1 MSTLDT
7 TTGSLTRASW
17 RLAWP
22 AVLQAIL
29 VNCYAF
35 NDFFFV
41 GRLGDPAATAA
52 LSACFALVIIVNV
65 LVGVFPT
72 GSMALMAQAFGA
84 GDRPRVGVL
93 FRQGLGAG
101 LLWSL
106 ALSALGVA
114 ALPWIIQS
122 TYVTPEV
129 ALRET
134 QYMWVILIGLV
145 WFGLMRAT
153 TAAFYACGN
162 TRMPLTLE
170 VFSLLVNT
178 GLNALL
184 VPRYGIEGAA
194 WATLASRGVPG
205 VAGLALLW
213 RGHLGFELTSGRLK
227 DWAWR
232 GRDLR
237 SIAFIGAFESLS
249 GVVYGVVYLML
260 NRMAGVLGPAA
271 QGGLGAG
278 LRGIEWIAFAFGDGF
293 LKASVAMVGQNLG
306 AGNARRAWAGA
317 ALNAGMSAASCQAVG
332 VLFMIFPVELSQIV
346 TDDPQTLHY
355 AAWYIRIMGWAMWA
369 VGAEMSLYG
378 AMIGAGRTHM
388 TLLVSGALNICR
400 VPLAAGLLFGADAL
414 WGGTLW
420 AAFGVGHA
428 PEIQG
433 DFGALP
439 WTIVATAMAKAA
451 LYGVY
456 LWFTRRKA
464 RLADAG

>member
-7 TTGSLTRASW
+7 TSGSLTRASW

-41 GRLGDPAATAA
+41 GRMGDPAATAA
-52 LSACFALVIIVNV
+52 LSACFALVIIFTV
-65 LVGVFPT
+65 LVGIFPT

-84 GDRPRVGVL
+84 QDRPRVAAL
-93 FRQGLGAG
+93 FRQGLGAS
-101 LLWSL
+101 LLWSI
-106 ALSALGVA
+106 ALSALSLA
-114 ALPWIIQS
+114 ALPWIVQS
-122 TYVTPEV
+122 TYVTPDV
-129 ALRET
+129 AVQET
-134 QYMWVILIGLV
+134 RYMWVILAGMF
-145 WFGLMRAT
+145 WFGLMRST

-170 VFSLLVNT
+170 IFSLGVNT
-178 GLNALL
+178 ALNAIL
-184 VPRYGIEGAA
+184 VPLYGIEGAA

-205 VAGLALLW
+205 IAGLVLLL
-213 RGHLGFELTSGRLK
+213 RGHLGFSVGSRKLS
-227 DWAWR
+227 DWAWHAK
-232 GRDLR
+232 DLKR
-237 SIAFIGAFESLS
+237 IAFIGLFESLS

-260 NRMAGVLGPAA
+260 NRMAGILGPAA

-293 LKASVAMVGQNLG
+293 LKASIAIVGQNLG
-306 AGNARRAWAGA
+306 AGNIKRAWEGA
-317 ALNAGMSAASCQAVG
+317 ALNALMSAVSCQAMG
-332 VLFMIFPVELSQIV
+332 VLFMLFPVELSQIV
-346 TDDPQTLHY
+346 TQDPDTLFY
-355 AAWYIRIMGWAMWA
+355 ASWYIRIMGWAMWA

-388 TLLVSGALNICR
+388 TLLVSGVLNISR
-400 VPLAAGLLFGADAL
+400 VPLAAVLLFGIDEF

-420 AAFGVGHA
+420 AAFGFGQA
-428 PEIQG
+428 PAITG

-439 WTIVATAMAKAA
+439 WTIVATAMCKAL
-451 LYGVY
+451 LYSVY
-456 LWFTRRKA
+456 LWLTRRKA
-464 RLADAG
+464 RRG